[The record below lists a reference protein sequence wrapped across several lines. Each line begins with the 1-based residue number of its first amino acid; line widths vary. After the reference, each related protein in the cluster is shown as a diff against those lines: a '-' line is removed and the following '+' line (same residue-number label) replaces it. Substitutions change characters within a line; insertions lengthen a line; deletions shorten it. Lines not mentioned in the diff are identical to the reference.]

1 MPDGVDRE
9 KIAVDF
15 VKGVLTITMPKTA
28 KAGQRAEE
36 EDPGESR
43 NLKDGTPIVS
53 DGAEDDGEKK

>member
-28 KAGQRAEE
+28 KAEE
-36 EDPGESR
+36 Q
-43 NLKDGTPIVS
+43 
-53 DGAEDDGEKK
+53 KKIEVKAAS